1 MHNRNM
7 WVGSLIL
14 AILTIGAAAL
24 LAQDEH
30 GGRGHKQEKHGH
42 VDAAHAS
49 KAGASKAH
57 MKHMKHVAKLKQ
69 LLADAKAAADAGDS
83 KKAAAIIAEAQG
95 LIEKMSIGGVV
106 NSRCPIM
113 GSKIDPAKVPA
124 NLTRSFH
131 GKKVGFCCAGCPA
144 QWDKLSDAAKAKK
157 LHAVMSD

>member
-1 MHNRNM
+1 MRTANL
-7 WVGSLIL
+7 WVAAIVVGAL
-14 AILTIGAAAL
+14 AMGAPTV
-24 LAQDEH
+24 LAQHEH
-30 GGRGHKQEKHGH
+30 KDHGHKQKKHGH
-42 VDAAHAS
+42 VDATHAS
-49 KAGASKAH
+49 KADPSKAH
-57 MKHMKHVAKLKQ
+57 MEHMKHMAELKQ